1 MENIVY
7 LPIEDLVEY
16 AEHPYKVLDNDDMRE
31 LAKSIEEY
39 GDIEPLIVRLLD
51 DNQYEI
57 LSGHRRRMAAE
68 ITGEKTVPAMIINQN
83 DVDAAITVVD
93 SNLHRENILPSE
105 RAYAYRLKYEAQKCQ
120 GKRNDLTSGTE
131 FRKFDKS
138 ERQIRYYIRLTN
150 LIDVL
155 LDKVDEGS
163 ISIKAGA
170 ELSFLNVL
178 SQSMVNDFIEKEL
191 CTVSETQA
199 KQIKEV
205 YIKNQLSEYELHNI
219 LCEGTEKERVYLETK
234 KLKSYFPSNYSMQQ
248 CKDEVWKILDKWFE
262 RQK

>member
-7 LPIEDLVEY
+7 LPTEDLVDY
-16 AEHPYKVLDNDDMRE
+16 SEHPYKVLDNDDMRE

-39 GDIEPLIVRLLD
+39 GVLEPLIVRLLD

-68 ITGEKTVPAMIINQN
+68 IAGEKTVPAMITNQS
-83 DVDAAITVVD
+83 DIDAAITVVD

-138 ERQIRYYIRLTN
+138 ERQIRNYIRLTS
-150 LIDVL
+150 LIDAL

-178 SQSMVNDFIEKEL
+178 SQSMVNDFIEKEI
-191 CTVSETQA
+191 CSVSEVQA
-199 KQIKEV
+199 KKIKEL
-205 YIKNQLSEYELHNI
+205 YLKNQLSENEIHKV
-219 LCEGTEKERVYLETK
+219 LCDESEREKVYLETQ
-234 KLKSYFPSNYSMQQ
+234 KLRSYFPKDYSTEQ
-248 CKDEVWKILDKWFE
+248 CKEEVWRILDEWF
-262 RQK
+262 KKV

>member
-7 LPIEDLVEY
+7 LPTEDLVDY
-16 AEHPYKVLDNDDMRE
+16 SEHPYKVLDNDDMRE

-39 GDIEPLIVRLLD
+39 GVLEPLIVRPLD

-68 ITGEKTVPAMIINQN
+68 IAGEKTVPAMIINQS

-150 LIDVL
+150 LIDSL
-155 LDKVDEGS
+155 LNKVDEGI

-170 ELSFLNVL
+170 ELSYLNVP
-178 SQSMVNDFIEKEL
+178 SQAMLNDYIEKEL
-191 CTVSETQA
+191 CSVSEGQA
-199 KQIKEV
+199 KKIKEL
-205 YIKNQLSEYELHNI
+205 YTKNQLSEYEIHKI
-219 LCEGTEKERVYLETK
+219 LCDGSEKEKVYLDTQ
-234 KLKSYFPSNYSMQQ
+234 KLRSYFPKDYSMER
-248 CKDEVWKILDKWFE
+248 CKEELWKILDSWFE
-262 RQK
+262 KV

>member
-31 LAKSIEEY
+31 LAKSIKEY
-39 GDIEPLIVRLLD
+39 GVLEPLIVRPLD

-57 LSGHRRRMAAE
+57 LSGHRRRMAADIAGQKTLPAI
-68 ITGEKTVPAMIINQN
+68 ITNQS
-83 DVDAAITVVD
+83 DIDAAIMVVD

-150 LIDVL
+150 LIDAL
-155 LDKVDEGS
+155 LDNVDEGS

-170 ELSFLNVL
+170 ELSYLNVL

-191 CTVSETQA
+191 CPVSETQA
-199 KQIKEV
+199 KQIKEL
-205 YIKNQLSEYELHNI
+205 YIKKQLCEYELRKV
-219 LCEGTEKERVYLETK
+219 LCNGIEKERVYLETK

-262 RQK
+262 KR